1 MDRYRQLHSFVL
13 IATKGSFAAAGR
25 ADGVTPVVMARRLT
39 ALESRLGAQLMHR
52 STRGLVLTESG
63 EQFLDQARALLRE
76 FDAIESS
83 VGAVHGEVRGH
94 LTITAPAGFGR
105 LHVAPHA
112 LSFRARYP
120 ALKVSLNF
128 TDDVVDL
135 VREGYDLGIRVGTI
149 IDPRYVAL
157 PLYPNRRVVCGTPD
171 YFARHGR
178 PLTPEALRQHECL
191 ALNLSGG
198 QHRNWMFQ
206 RDGVAFTVRVGGGLD
221 CNDGELLT
229 MWVKS
234 SRPRLALD
242 LGNRAGTREWCARH
256 RPGRVRP
263 AALQHP
269 RSLSPATTSSCRGAP
284 FRRSPARGL
293 QRTGLLA
300 AHGAL
305 SLRATHSRGRTA
317 YPRASRIDTCD
328 LRQSVRSRRGNVT
341 SGASL

>member
-1 MDRYRQLHSFVL
+1 MDRYQQLHSFVL
-13 IATKGSFAAAGR
+13 VATKGSFAAAAR
-25 ADGVTPVVMARRLT
+25 AEGVTPVVMARRLT
-39 ALESRLGAQLMHR
+39 ALECRLGAQLMHR

-63 EQFLDQARALLRE
+63 EEFLEQARALLRE

-94 LTITAPAGFGR
+94 LTISAPAGFGR

-112 LSFRARYP
+112 LSFRARHP
-120 ALKVSLNF
+120 MLKVSLNF

-178 PLTPEALRQHECL
+178 PLTPDALRQHECL

-206 RDGVAFTVRVGGGLD
+206 RDGVAFTVRVDGGLD
-221 CNDGELLT
+221 CNDGEVLT
-229 MWVKS
+229 MWVKQGLGLGWRS
-234 SRPRLALD
+234 TWEIAPELASGALVTVLD
-242 LGNRAGTREWCARH
+242 EFALPHFDILAVYPQQRHLGAA
-256 RPGRVRP
+256 VRP
-263 AALQHP
+263 
-269 RSLSPATTSSCRGAP
+269 
-284 FRRSPARGL
+284 FV
-293 QRTGLLA
+293 
-300 AHGAL
+300 AH
-305 SLRATHSRGRTA
+305 LRAAFNAPDYWLRT
-317 YPRASRIDTCD
+317 
-328 LRQSVRSRRGNVT
+328 VR
-341 SGASL
+341 